1 MRIGRVVAWIAGAL
15 GAVAVG
21 LAALVRAAVWVP
33 GDVEPVAPVCAP
45 EAPPAP
51 RGQPLKVLVWNLQY
65 AGSREHHFFYDGG
78 RAVHV
83 PPADVAATLDRI
95 GEVLREADADLVLLQ
110 ELDRDS
116 ARTGRVDQHDELL
129 RRVPYPCHASTP
141 YHRAAYV
148 PYPSHA
154 HLGRVDLH
162 LSVFSRYAITAGRRT
177 SLPLL
182 DEPWWR
188 RLFNLRRAVL
198 DLEIPVAGGG
208 VLRVLDTHLSAFS
221 RGDGTLERQV
231 AVLDEVATRSERAG
245 EAWILGGDLNALPPG
260 DDAARLGPDAVEY
273 TEAVS
278 PVKRLFDR
286 WDTVVPAEVMIADG
300 ARWNTYV
307 PFGAA
312 TPDRVID
319 YLFAGRRV
327 TIGEA
332 RVLPVLD
339 VSDHLPLLV
348 TVTLP

>member
-1 MRIGRVVAWIAGAL
+1 MRLGRIVAWIAGVF
-15 GAVAVG
+15 GAAAIG

-33 GDVEPVAPVCAP
+33 DDVEPVTPVCP
-45 EAPPAP
+45 VEAPAAP
-51 RGQPLKVLVWNLQY
+51 RGQPIKVLVWNLQY
-65 AGSREHHFFYDGG
+65 AGSRKHHFFYDGG

-83 PPADVAATLDRI
+83 PAEDVAATLDRI

-129 RRVPYPCHASTP
+129 RRAPYPCHASTP
-141 YHRAAYV
+141 YHRSAYV
-148 PYPSHA
+148 PHPPHA

-162 LSVFSRYAITAGRRT
+162 LSVFSRYAITGGHRT
-177 SLPLL
+177 ALPLI

-198 DLEIPVAGGG
+198 DVEIPVAGGG
-208 VLRVLDTHLSAFS
+208 VLRVLDTHLSAFT

-231 AVLDEVATRSERAG
+231 AVLDEVATRSEQAG

-260 DDAARLGPDAVEY
+260 DDASRLGSDAIEY

-286 WDTVVPAEVMIADG
+286 WDTVVPAEAMVADG

-312 TPDRVID
+312 SPDRVID